1 MAPRFIAGTITA
13 GRFRELTD
21 SHRLLIS
28 PAGVVA
34 RQAARSKT
42 PSVCREAGFQLQLEL
57 RAETLELVVHGL

>member
-21 SHRLLIS
+21 SHRLIS